1 MSACMTVT
9 GKFWFWKII
18 ILARQTFFNTIIW
31 PYFPH
36 KYDVILP
43 ICQLCNISMCL
54 MCAYQ
59 NPRAK
64 VIFLVLFSLM
74 SGNFLKK
81 YNFYFTRAS
90 LTYCNGFVALQKYLI
105 SARVKLCLNS
115 QVRHVWW
122 SRWWSI
128 ELVPDLSAS
137 PRKWAAFR
145 HLVSLLYLLGYLLD
159 FLRP

>member
-18 ILARQTFFNTIIW
+18 ILARQTFLIPSFGHISHTNMTS
-31 PYFPH
+31 F
-36 KYDVILP
+36 
-43 ICQLCNISMCL
+43 CQFANYATYRCALCVLIRTPGENL
-54 MCAYQ
+54 F
-59 NPRAK
+59 
-64 VIFLVLFSLM
+64 FLVLFSLM